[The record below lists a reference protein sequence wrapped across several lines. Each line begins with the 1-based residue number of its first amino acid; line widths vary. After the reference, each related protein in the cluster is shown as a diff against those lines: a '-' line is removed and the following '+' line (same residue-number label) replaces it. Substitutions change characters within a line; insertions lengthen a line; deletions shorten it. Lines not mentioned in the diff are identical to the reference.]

1 LGAVMLEKLYWKR
14 GKKMA
19 KWNKDKRVLEHEHTK
34 FWKFDLKDVAEPNL
48 QKDVFP
54 YSEVCRIDFDHKIL
68 PINPAEDIFITD
80 TTFRDG
86 QQARPPYTVKQI
98 VDLYALMSRL
108 GGPNGVIRQTE
119 FFLYSTKDREA
130 VEKCRELGLPFPEI
144 TGWIRAAADDVPLVK
159 DMGLKETGI
168 LASVSDY
175 HIFLKLNKTRK
186 QALDDYLAV
195 VRSILDAGIIP
206 RCHFEDITRGD
217 IYGFSI
223 PFAIELMKL
232 REESGIDIKVRLCD
246 TMGYGVSYPGASLPR
261 SVDKLVRAFIED
273 AGVLGHL
280 LEWHGHNDFH
290 KGLINASHAW
300 LYGCSG
306 ANAALLGMGERT
318 GNSPLE
324 GLIIEY
330 ISLKGET
337 DGIDTTAITDIAN
350 YFEKEI
356 GVRIPPNYPFVGSD
370 FNVTRA
376 GVHIDG
382 LIKNEEIY
390 NIFDTAALLNRPI
403 IPMVTDKSG
412 KSGIA
417 FWINSHFGLK
427 GEAAVDKRHPGVSR
441 IHKWVADEYE
451 SGRVTSI
458 SNEEL
463 VKRVQKYIPEL
474 FMSELEK
481 IKHIASQTAVAVVN
495 QVIEHPDMKTMKPE
509 LQEPV
514 MQQFIEENPS
524 IQFAY
529 VVDMNGRKMTRNITN
544 IADRAKYENYGV
556 GTDQSDR
563 EWFIRPL
570 QTGKIHVTNFYIS
583 KMTGALCITVSSPI
597 VDKNDEMVGIFG
609 VDIKFEDWVKRV
621 EDIAEA
627 TQIALREEYEA
638 KSKSDRWV

>member
-1 LGAVMLEKLYWKR
+1 
-14 GKKMA
+14 MA
-19 KWNKDKRVLEHEHTK
+19 KWNKEKKVLDHEHTN
-34 FWKFDLKDVAEPNL
+34 FWKFDLKDVTEPNL

-54 YSEVCRIDFDHKIL
+54 YSEVCRIDFDHKIM
-68 PINPAEDIFITD
+68 PISPAKEIFITD

-86 QQARPPYTVKQI
+86 QQARPPYTVQQI
-98 VDLYALMSRL
+98 VDLFALLSRL
-108 GGPNGVIRQTE
+108 GGPAGIVRQSE

-130 VEKCRELGLPFPEI
+130 VVKCQELGLPFPEI
-144 TGWIRAAADDVPLVK
+144 TGWIRAAAEDVHLVK
-159 DMGLKETGI
+159 EAGLKETGI
-168 LASVSDY
+168 LTSVSDY
-175 HIFLKLNKTRK
+175 HIFLKLNKNRR
-186 QALDDYLAV
+186 QVLDDYLGIV
-195 VRSILDAGIIP
+195 KSILAAGIKP

-232 REESGIDIKVRLCD
+232 REESGIDIKIRLCD

-273 AGVLGHL
+273 AGVPGEL

-290 KGLINASHAW
+290 KALINASHAW

-306 ANAALLGMGERT
+306 ANASLLGLGERT

-330 ISLKGET
+330 ISLLGQNN
-337 DGIDTTAITDIAN
+337 GIDTTAITDIAN
-350 YFEKEI
+350 YFENEI
-356 GVRIPPNYPFVGSD
+356 GVRIPANFPFVGAD

-390 NIFDTAALLNRPI
+390 NIFDTETLLKRPI
-403 IPMVTDKSG
+403 MPMVTDKSG
-412 KSGIA
+412 KSGVA

-427 GEAAVDKRHPGVSR
+427 GENAVDKRHPGVSR
-441 IHKWVADEYE
+441 INKWVTDEYE
-451 SGRVTSI
+451 SGRMTSI

-463 VKRVQKYIPEL
+463 AKRVQKYMPEL

-481 IKHIASQTAVAVVN
+481 IKYIASQTAVTVVK

-514 MQQFIEENPS
+514 MKQFIEENQS

-529 VVDMNGRKMTRNITN
+529 VVDMSGRKITRNITN

-563 EWFIRPL
+563 EWFIKPL
-570 QTGKIHVTNFYIS
+570 QTGKTYVTNFYIS
-583 KMTGALCITVSSPI
+583 KMTGALCITASAPI
-597 VDKNDEMVGIFG
+597 VDEKDEMVGIFG
-609 VDIKFEDWVKRV
+609 ADIKFEDWVKRV

-627 TQIALREEYEA
+627 TQIALREEYDA

>member
-1 LGAVMLEKLYWKR
+1 
-14 GKKMA
+14 MA
-19 KWNKDKRVLEHEHTK
+19 KWNKDRRVLEHEHTN

-54 YSEVCRIDFDHKIL
+54 YSEVCRIDFDNKIL

-98 VDLYALMSRL
+98 VDLYSLMSKL
-108 GGPNGVIRQTE
+108 GGPSGVIRQSE
-119 FFLYSTKDREA
+119 FFLYSAKDREA
-130 VEKCRELGLPFPEI
+130 VDKCRDLGLQFPEI
-144 TGWIRAAADDVPLVK
+144 TGWIRAAADDVQLVK

-175 HIFLKLNKTRK
+175 HIFLKLNKNRR

-206 RCHFEDITRGD
+206 RCHFEDITRAD
-217 IYGFSI
+217 IYGFAV

-273 AGVLGHL
+273 AGVPGHL

-306 ANAALLGMGERT
+306 ANGALLGMGERT
-318 GNSPLE
+318 GNSPVE

-337 DGIDTTAITDIAN
+337 NDIDTTAITDIAN

-356 GVRIPPNYPFVGSD
+356 GVRIPSNYPFVGSD

-390 NIFDTAALLNRPI
+390 NIFDTATLLKRPI
-403 IPMVTDKSG
+403 MPMVTDKSG
-412 KSGIA
+412 KAGIA

-427 GEAAVDKRHPGVSR
+427 GENAVDKRHPGVSR
-441 IHKWVADEYE
+441 IHKWVTDEYE

-463 VKRVQKYIPEL
+463 VRRVQKYIPEL

-509 LQEPV
+509 LQEPA

-529 VVDMNGRKMTRNITN
+529 VVDMNGRKTTRNITN

-563 EWFIRPL
+563 EWFIKPL

-597 VDKNDEMVGIFG
+597 VDENDEMVGIFG

-638 KSKSDRWV
+638 KSKSDRWM

>member
-1 LGAVMLEKLYWKR
+1 
-14 GKKMA
+14 MA
-19 KWNKDKRVLEHEHTK
+19 KWNKDRRVLEHEHTN

-54 YSEVCRIDFDHKIL
+54 YSEVCRIDFDNKIL

-98 VDLYALMSRL
+98 VDLYSLMSKL
-108 GGPNGVIRQTE
+108 GGPSGVIRQSE
-119 FFLYSTKDREA
+119 FFLYSAKDREA
-130 VEKCRELGLPFPEI
+130 VDKCRDLGLQFPEI
-144 TGWIRAAADDVPLVK
+144 TGWIRAAADDVQLVK

-175 HIFLKLNKTRK
+175 HIFLKLNKNRR

-206 RCHFEDITRGD
+206 RCHFEDITRAD
-217 IYGFSI
+217 IYGFAV

-273 AGVLGHL
+273 AGVPGHL

-306 ANAALLGMGERT
+306 ANGALLGMGERT
-318 GNSPLE
+318 GNSPVE

-337 DGIDTTAITDIAN
+337 NDIDTTAITDIAN

-356 GVRIPPNYPFVGSD
+356 GVRIPSNYPFVGSD

-390 NIFDTAALLNRPI
+390 NIFDTATLLKRPI
-403 IPMVTDKSG
+403 MPMVTDKSG
-412 KSGIA
+412 KAGIA

-427 GEAAVDKRHPGVSR
+427 GESAVDKRHPGVSR
-441 IHKWVADEYE
+441 IHKWVTDEYE

-463 VKRVQKYIPEL
+463 VRRVQKYIPEL

-509 LQEPV
+509 LQEPA

-529 VVDMNGRKMTRNITN
+529 VVDMNGRKTTRNITN

-563 EWFIRPL
+563 EWFIKPL

-597 VDKNDEMVGIFG
+597 VDENDEMVGIFG

-638 KSKSDRWV
+638 KSKSDRWM